1 MPQKKP
7 HGVYELKQYREHTL
21 VFRDRVHAGDIL
33 ARMLHPYVQDKHL
46 VLGIPAG
53 GVPVGVVVAETLH
66 VPFDVA
72 VVSKITLPW
81 NTEAGYG
88 AVAFDGTVRLNKAL
102 MARIRLTDA
111 EIQEGIKKTTAKVN
125 RRMKKLRKKQPF
137 PALSGHYPRSLWM
150 TALLP
155 DSLCVSL
162 SKL

>member
-1 MPQKKP
+1 MSQKKP
-7 HGVYELKQYREHTL
+7 HGVYELKQYREYTL

-81 NTEAGYG
+81 NTEAGYLLFDLQIK
-88 AVAFDGTVRLNKAL
+88 AVYSLIPLLAAEPISLTVKETSAF
-102 MARIRLTDA
+102 RILTR
-111 EIQEGIKKTTAKVN
+111 GSK
-125 RRMKKLRKKQPF
+125 F
-137 PALSGHYPRSLWM
+137 RSIC
-150 TALLP
+150 
-155 DSLCVSL
+155 SNVSL
-162 SKL
+162 ALKAGF